1 MVAKREAKASTVP
14 PLSSPLTC
22 PTLSSTL
29 SFSNEGFV
37 FLLNLS
43 WRRHSTTSDQLGG
56 SKYKGNSSKFR
67 PGYQTGHDRP

>member
-29 SFSNEGFV
+29 S
-37 FLLNLS
+37 
-43 WRRHSTTSDQLGG
+43 WRRHSATLNQLGG
-56 SKYKGNSSKFR
+56 SNYKGSFR
-67 PGYQTGHDRP
+67 IIKGFKLLRDVMRKVKASN